1 MNRHPQ
7 QLHRA
12 IQLSLSSQVARAGR
26 GQLGQGARI
35 PQLCVDFVVA
45 ITFSE
50 GL

>member
-12 IQLSLSSQVARAGR
+12 IQFGLGSQVARAGC
-26 GQLGQGARI
+26 GQVGQGAGV
-35 PQLCVDFVVA
+35 PQPGVDFVVA